1 MESLQLL
8 SEVVIRTLRE
18 ISTKKLALTPV
29 SLCEALSTQ
38 KEILPFL
45 SGAGSNGSPYA
56 TEPDFPL
63 SRKLSPDVALT
74 KTEPSPDANISSL
87 PRLRNVFVD
96 ILDCLGPITK
106 EEYVKG
112 ASELRECINESRS
125 MDALAEHG
133 ENLVDV
139 VRRLATHAI
148 EQIDYANDFL
158 AELGKDL
165 SNMEKQL
172 YSYQDFNRET
182 HLLNDEFRDKLVSHS
197 TELKQAFSVNTNFE
211 HTRND
216 VTSKLMTLGLAIES
230 KRHEDEIRFQK
241 ADKEIAELQTNVR
254 NYNDEIVQ
262 VTERAKTLEKEV
274 FLDALTAIQNRRA
287 YEMKIRECLRR
298 YHSDGQPFSLILVD
312 VDRFKNIN
320 DKYGHSAGDKCLKQL
335 AKLIRNT
342 LRKTDFFARYGG
354 EELVAVLQGCSA
366 EDAEKVAE
374 KVRVR
379 IEKACFYYHDE
390 EVPVTISLG
399 VTEVRPTDEKSEA
412 VFVRVDNAMY
422 QAKSLGRNRVC
433 VI

>member
-1 MESLQLL
+1 MELLQLL

-18 ISTKKLALTPV
+18 ISTNKLALTPL
-29 SLCEALSTQ
+29 SLCEALST
-38 KEILPFL
+38 KEEILHFL
-45 SGAGSNGSPYA
+45 PNAGSNGSLSA
-56 TEPDFPL
+56 TGPDEHT
-63 SRKLSPDVALT
+63 SY
-74 KTEPSPDANISSL
+74 L
-87 PRLRNVFVD
+87 PRLKNILVN
-96 ILDCLGPITK
+96 ILDGLGPITK

-112 ASELRECINESRS
+112 SSELRGCIDESGS
-125 MDALAEHG
+125 MDALTEHA
-133 ENLVDV
+133 ENLVGV
-139 VRRLATHAI
+139 VRRLATHAT

-165 SNMEKQL
+165 SSMEKQL

-182 HLLNDEFRDKLVSHS
+182 HQLNDEFRDKLVSHS
-197 TELKQAFSVNTNFE
+197 TELKQAFSVNRNFE

-216 VTSKLMTLGLAIES
+216 VASKLMTLGLAIES
-230 KRHEDEIRFQK
+230 KQQEDEIRFQK
-241 ADKEIAELQTNVR
+241 ADKKIAELQTNVR
-254 NYNDEIVQ
+254 DYNDEIVQ

-298 YHSDGQPFSLILVD
+298 YHRDGQPFSLILVD

-335 AKLIRNT
+335 VKLIRNT

-354 EELVAVLQGCSA
+354 EELVAVLQGCTVQ
-366 EDAEKVAE
+366 DAEKVAE

-379 IEKACFYYHDE
+379 IEKARFCYHDE

-399 VTEVRPTDEKSEA
+399 VTEVRPTDEKSET
-412 VFVRVDNAMY
+412 VFVRVDKAMY
-422 QAKSLGRNRVC
+422 QAKSRGRNRVC
-433 VI
+433 II